1 MKTFYSCLFILT
13 FFISC
18 DSDSKSESKNT
29 SDSAIANRI
38 MTELPGNIDNP
49 YDEVGWVHNELF
61 ESFYVSLSKPTTI
74 SGIVDRVETLAN
86 ANANFKAIKTTN
98 YHAVSVARVQ
108 YILDRK
114 STCVTDVI
122 SNSSLTLVAKL
133 SLSTFINSLV
143 ATFETESNCDVLY
156 NYVVAYEKN
165 IINNSSLTGRD
176 KQIILI
182 TTSVARHSA
191 YLAKKRPKKNTDP
204 DWTVLVGNVIAAADG
219 AEYGM
224 AEGVTEG
231 LVTGIAQNQ

>member
-49 YDEVGWVHNELF
+49 YDEVGWVHNEIF
-61 ESFYVSLSKPTTI
+61 ESYYASGINPTTI
-74 SGIVDRVETLAN
+74 SGIVDRVEALAD
-86 ANANFKAIKTTN
+86 ANGNFKVIKTTT
-98 YHAVSVARVQ
+98 YQPVSVTRVQ

-114 STCVTDVI
+114 SSCVTDVI
-122 SNSSLTLVAKL
+122 SNSSLTLNAKL
-133 SLSTFINSLV
+133 SLSTFINALV

-156 NYVVAYEKN
+156 NYVVAYEKSV
-165 IINNSSLTGRD
+165 ISNSIFTVKD
-176 KQIILI
+176 KQIMLI
-182 TTSVARHSA
+182 TTSVARHSV

-204 DWTVLVGNVIAAADG
+204 DWTVLILHLASVLDG
-219 AEYGM
+219 AEKGM

-231 LVTGIAQNQ
+231 LVTGIASNP

>member
-18 DSDSKSESKNT
+18 DSDSEIASQRTVNSVIT
-29 SDSAIANRI
+29 SRIA
-38 MTELPGNIDNP
+38 TELPGNIDNP
-49 YDEVGWVHNELF
+49 YDEAGWVHNEIF
-61 ESFYVSLSKPTTI
+61 ESYYASGIKPTTI
-74 SGIVDRVETLAN
+74 SGIVERVEVLAD
-86 ANANFKAIKTTN
+86 ANVNFKAIKTAT
-98 YHAVSVARVQ
+98 YHNVSATRVQ

-122 SNSSLTLVAKL
+122 SNSSLTQGAKS
-133 SLSTFINSLV
+133 SLTTFINSLV
-143 ATFETESNCDVLY
+143 TTFATESNCDVLY

-165 IINNSSLTGRD
+165 IISDSSLTGKD

-204 DWTVLVGNVIAAADG
+204 DWTILVGNVIAATDG

-224 AEGVTEG
+224 AEAITEG
-231 LVTGIAQNQ
+231 LVAGIASN